1 MGDQVLILATGMA
14 LIIVENLRGF
24 FNSRPPLV
32 LFMIC
37 LASFAIALITF
48 AYLVR
53 IRDLPNPDVS
63 EDWNTILTK
72 FSGLEFCVSSG
83 SNVPAAAPP
92 ANSSSSTA
100 APGKIQIG
108 DQHPADVLQDIHNR
122 IKGGTILDDSAEK
135 APTASAPS
143 APAKT
148 LENRLTKRNVG
159 QQNVITPS
167 QISVLSDKGY
177 NDKQAMSSGLSL
189 GQNLT
194 SVTIPLNMEIAPNAE
209 LRMVSLHLVHLIAEV
224 SGKLLKLNGPG
235 QHESLQISMRFPANL
250 SSDNCKEWE
259 RKKCTLHV
267 VNTCVTFSGPASVFP
282 ATQRPASSAVCER
295 DGVSASS
302 SEGYYLRNMTATELT
317 VSGSWCPNG
326 SRLTAEF
333 SFDEALTVML
343 SQQDRSIINLHLMR
357 TSYFLFV
364 MVITLFCYAMI
375 KGRPTKTKTVHVPYE
390 KVMTTGP

>member
-1 MGDQVLILATGMA
+1 MINCLSILVNWSQKRNTVKKSFKIV
-14 LIIVENLRGF
+14 IIIF
-24 FNSRPPLV
+24 YDY
-32 LFMIC
+32 LF
-37 LASFAIALITF
+37 LHFLK
-48 AYLVR
+48 
-53 IRDLPNPDVS
+53 
-63 EDWNTILTK
+63 DWNTILTK

-122 IKGGTILDDSAEK
+122 IKGGTILDDSTEK

-194 SVTIPLNMEIAPNAE
+194 
-209 LRMVSLHLVHLIAEV
+209 
-224 SGKLLKLNGPG
+224 
-235 QHESLQISMRFPANL
+235 
-250 SSDNCKEWE
+250 
-259 RKKCTLHV
+259 
-267 VNTCVTFSGPASVFP
+267 
-282 ATQRPASSAVCER
+282 
-295 DGVSASS
+295 
-302 SEGYYLRNMTATELT
+302 
-317 VSGSWCPNG
+317 
-326 SRLTAEF
+326 
-333 SFDEALTVML
+333 
-343 SQQDRSIINLHLMR
+343 
-357 TSYFLFV
+357 
-364 MVITLFCYAMI
+364 
-375 KGRPTKTKTVHVPYE
+375 
-390 KVMTTGP
+390 

>member
-1 MGDQVLILATGMA
+1 MA

-24 FNSRPPLV
+24 FNNRPPLV

-53 IRDLPNPDVS
+53 IKDMPNPDVP

-72 FSGLEFCVSSG
+72 FSGLEFCVSG
-83 SNVPAAAPP
+83 RSNTPGTALP
-92 ANSSSSTA
+92 ANSSSGSTA
-100 APGKIQIG
+100 LPTKVNIG
-108 DQHPADVLQDIHNR
+108 DQHPADVLENIHNS
-122 IKGGTILDDSAEK
+122 IKDSAIISGAGATK
-135 APTASAPS
+135 APAVPTPS

-148 LENRLTKRNVG
+148 PASRLVKRNVG
-159 QQNVITPS
+159 QQSIYAAALTGKGR
-167 QISVLSDKGY
+167 ISRQTMGSV
-177 NDKQAMSSGLSL
+177 A
-189 GQNLT
+189 NLT

-209 LRMVSLHLVHLIAEV
+209 LRAVSLHIVSLIAEV

-235 QHESLQISMRFPANL
+235 QHESLQISMRFPSNL
-250 SSDNCKEWE
+250 SSDNCKEWQG
-259 RKKCTLHV
+259 KFCSLHV
-267 VNTCVTFSGPASVFP
+267 VNTCVTFSAPASVFP
-282 ATQRPASSAVCER
+282 HTQRPAQSAMCKLENFATTPAE
-295 DGVSASS
+295 GV
-302 SEGYYLRNMTATELT
+302 YLHNMTATELT
-317 VSGSWCPNG
+317 VSGSWCSGG

-343 SQQDRSIINLHLMR
+343 SQQDRSIINMHLMR

-375 KGRPTKTKTVHVPYE
+375 KGRPAKTKAVHIPYE
-390 KVMTTGP
+390 KV